1 MRRLLTHKWTH
12 RAGWVLTAVHPAFV
26 GFDAGTMLTA
36 WGSLTGLALLGAHL
50 AAKDRVGRDAD
61 ATPARGAG

>member
-1 MRRLLTHKWTH
+1 MRGLSAQGWTY

-26 GFDAGTMLTA
+26 GFDAGTTFTA

-50 AAKDRVGRDAD
+50 AAKDRGGRDAD
-61 ATPARGAG
+61 GAPTRAAG